1 MSVSIETYNKPNS
14 RINYIDGLRGFTM
27 LLVVLGHVMNT
38 SFHIVGYNST
48 LGSIILTFR
57 MPMFFFISGYIA
69 YKAIKYWTPTNYICM
84 LKKKSI
90 IQIIPATI
98 FFSLF
103 CIYNGISPIY
113 KIQSGFAE
121 YWFTIV
127 LFEFLFIY
135 YTISLICCLTN
146 KLIQDIGLIIIS
158 IIGIMVLAINR
169 GEGYFWDILC
179 LENFCKYFQFFT
191 LGILCKKYN
200 TKFISLINYDKFR
213 ATAIIIFIISLV
225 IYFNDYIK
233 VHHIYVYK
241 AVRDIII
248 RYSALFIIFT
258 FFYHNRSFFDS
269 NNRIKKTL
277 LYIGKRTLDIYLL
290 HYFFIPDL
298 TILKPYIEPTN
309 MMVIQLAISLTI
321 SSLII
326 GFSLFISNIIRTS
339 NFLGHYLF
347 GAKIYNDV

>member
-1 MSVSIETYNKPNS
+1 MI
-14 RINYIDGLRGFTM
+14 
-27 LLVVLGHVMNT
+27 LVVVGHVMGR
-38 SFHIVGYNST
+38 SLGLGGYDSVIS
-48 LGSIILTFR
+48 SIILTFR

-158 IIGIMVLAINR
+158 IIGIIINPR
-169 GEGYFWDILC
+169 HW
-179 LENFCKYFQFFT
+179 
-191 LGILCKKYN
+191 
-200 TKFISLINYDKFR
+200 INYN
-213 ATAIIIFIISLV
+213 
-225 IYFNDYIK
+225 FNNWNY
-233 VHHIYVYK
+233 
-241 AVRDIII
+241 
-248 RYSALFIIFT
+248 
-258 FFYHNRSFFDS
+258 
-269 NNRIKKTL
+269 
-277 LYIGKRTLDIYLL
+277 
-290 HYFFIPDL
+290 
-298 TILKPYIEPTN
+298 
-309 MMVIQLAISLTI
+309 
-321 SSLII
+321 
-326 GFSLFISNIIRTS
+326 GFSN
-339 NFLGHYLF
+339 
-347 GAKIYNDV
+347 K